1 MAIPEIKAADV
12 VKKTLDSLAA
22 SPKVDLTKAAA
33 DAIKPEIVK
42 EMTSVI
48 MNQTNQEPWYQSVV
62 TLSAYVGLA
71 TLVYGFGYDAI
82 VNHTFPTP
90 DEFPQRIGPLA
101 GFVGV
106 IYGRWFRAKP
116 IGQ

>member
-62 TLSAYVGLA
+62 TISAYLGAATVLYGL
-71 TLVYGFGYDAI
+71 GYDIFA
-82 VNHTFPTP
+82 NGHWPTP
-90 DEFPQRIGPLA
+90 TELPEKIGPLA
-101 GFVGV
+101 GFAGV